1 MGRVLVES
9 SIGIQD
15 LALHPMYDIVCFAVP
30 EPGEQYL
37 EFTGIQCLVLEAHV
51 VGLIPKMIVRKRDS
65 HRESVKFEQ
74 IKDMDRFASGMRKDL
89 GQ

>member
-1 MGRVLVES
+1 MRRALVES

-37 EFTGIQCLVLEAHV
+37 EFTGSQCLVLESHI
-51 VGLIPKMIVRKRDS
+51 VGLVRK
-65 HRESVKFEQ
+65 
-74 IKDMDRFASGMRKDL
+74 
-89 GQ
+89 

>member
-1 MGRVLVES
+1 MRRALVES

-37 EFTGIQCLVLEAHV
+37 EFTGSQCLVLESHI
-51 VGLIPKMIVRKRDS
+51 VGLVPKMIVKRCDS
-65 HRESVKFEQ
+65 QRESVRFEQ
-74 IKDMDRFASGMRKDL
+74 VTDMDRFVADMRKHTR
-89 GQ
+89 